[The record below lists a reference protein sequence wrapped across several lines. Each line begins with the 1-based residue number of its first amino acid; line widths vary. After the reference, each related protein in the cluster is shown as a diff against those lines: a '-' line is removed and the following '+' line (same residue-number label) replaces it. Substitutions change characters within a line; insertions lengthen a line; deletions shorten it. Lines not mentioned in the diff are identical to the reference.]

1 MKYLVTLNIRTLRND
16 EGIVIRYWTD
26 IMTDEEAQALSD
38 MLARVME
45 NFINKPHQLVEELD
59 LSKDKKEEA
68 VPELPKEEMT
78 SDQPQLYTSETQ
90 LRTVINECVREIID
104 QLFKSGALISQDH
117 QKINNTLQ
125 IASQQPVQPMID
137 YSQMSTLAV
146 PVRPQF
152 DRTKSASTMAS
163 RRIAQL
169 SQIEQKLLSVWSEL
183 LQISEDSIKKDDSF
197 FQLGGDSIIA
207 MQMVGMARDEDLAL
221 TVANIFRHPTFAD
234 MAAVIRMAEEGQ
246 VPQDIGGSKDYMEAR
261 EARSQA
267 IQNALYQRYSLLEA
281 ANVDAFLQDNI
292 CPRVN
297 SFRGGIV
304 DVFPVTDF
312 QALAVTGTLM
322 ESKWMLNYFY
332 LEGKGSLDLKRL
344 KNTISRLVESFDIL
358 RTVFVPYGSRFFQ
371 VVLRKLQPSVSV
383 HETEDLA
390 EFTTALQQKDREH
403 GPRLG
408 ESYLQFTIA
417 KQKGTNLHRIIMRMS
432 HAQYDGVCL
441 PSILGALQAGYKGHS
456 IPPTP
461 SFSTYVR
468 DAARSTTDDHY
479 VYWKDL
485 LKGSSMTEIVR
496 RREPNYSR
504 GTDAPTAL
512 KRIVRIS
519 SLATESI
526 TPATIIKAAWSLVLA
541 RWSAE
546 SDIVFGNVISGRNA
560 AVLGVE
566 SIIGPCVN
574 LIPVRVNIQ
583 EGWTVLELLH
593 SVQDQQVAAMPYESL
608 GFREIIKHC
617 TAWPDWANF
626 STVCQHQNI
635 QRQEQIQIGGNDYTL
650 GAVGSQ
656 EDFADL
662 TVLSTPQHDDQIE
675 ISLIFTSTS
684 GITRS
689 FAEEI
694 FEALVET
701 SVNFSMDPRA
711 ALPIPAELCSLE
723 RKTLDEEEVQVDQEL
738 SSNLQGLSRDDL
750 LVYSDVLTRAWRQI
764 LWDKSVQSSAIDL
777 DTSFYALGGDIIGL
791 AQVASLL
798 EQEGYKLRVEDLVD
812 HPIMIEQL
820 ALLAVYKKEEK
831 EREIAEAADTA
842 GPAQQTPDVPKKG
855 LKKIL
860 GKSIGL
866 AKKMRQRKG
875 RDDSGVEGSRSDS

>member
-1 MKYLVTLNIRTLRND
+1 
-16 EGIVIRYWTD
+16 
-26 IMTDEEAQALSD
+26 
-38 MLARVME
+38 
-45 NFINKPHQLVEELD
+45 
-59 LSKDKKEEA
+59 
-68 VPELPKEEMT
+68 
-78 SDQPQLYTSETQ
+78 
-90 LRTVINECVREIID
+90 
-104 QLFKSGALISQDH
+104 
-117 QKINNTLQ
+117 
-125 IASQQPVQPMID
+125 MID
-137 YSQMSTLAV
+137 YSQMSNLPA
-146 PVRPQF
+146 RPQF
-152 DRTKSASTMAS
+152 ERTKSASTIAS
-163 RRIAQL
+163 RVAQL

-183 LQISEDSIKKDDSF
+183 LQISEDSIKNDDIF

-221 TVANIFRHPTFAD
+221 TVATIFRHPTFAD

-246 VPQDIGGSKDYMEAR
+246 IPQDIAGSKEYMEAR
-261 EARSQA
+261 EARSQG

-281 ANVDAFLQDNI
+281 VNVDAFLQDNI
-292 CPRVN
+292 CPRVR

-304 DVFPVTDF
+304 GVFPVTDF
-312 QALAVTGTLM
+312 QALAVTGTLI

-332 LEGKGSLDLKRL
+332 LEGKGSVDLKRL

-383 HETEDLA
+383 HETEHLA
-390 EFTTALQQKDREH
+390 EFTTALQQRDREH

-417 KQKGTNLHRIIMRMS
+417 RQRGTNLHRIIMRMS
-432 HAQYDGVCL
+432 HAHYDGVCL

-485 LKGSSMTEIVR
+485 LKGSSITEIVR
-496 RREPNYSR
+496 RRQPNYSR

-519 SLATESI
+519 SLAAENI

-541 RWSAE
+541 KWSAE

-574 LIPVRVNIQ
+574 LIPVRVNMQ
-583 EGWTVLELLH
+583 DGWTVLDLLH
-593 SVQDQQVAAMPYESL
+593 IVQGQQVAAMPYESL

-617 TAWPDWANF
+617 TGWPDWTNF

-635 QRQEQIQIGGNDYTL
+635 QRQAQMQIGGNQYTL

-656 EDFADL
+656 EDYADL

-675 ISLIFTSTS
+675 ISLIFTNS
-684 GITRS
+684 GITRQ

-694 FEALVET
+694 FEVLVET
-701 SVNFSMDPRA
+701 SMNFSTNPRA
-711 ALPIPAELCSLE
+711 PLPALTKLSSME
-723 RKTLDEEEVQVDQEL
+723 RKTLNDEEVQVDQEL
-738 SSNLQGLSRDDL
+738 SSNLQGLGRDDL

-764 LWDKSVQSSAIDL
+764 LWDKSVQSTVIDL
-777 DTSFYALGGDIIGL
+777 DTSFFALGGDIIGL

-798 EQEGYKLRVEDLVD
+798 EQEGYKPRVEDLVD

-820 ALLAVYKKEEK
+820 ALLAVYKKQEK
-831 EREIAEAADTA
+831 EREMPEAADTA
-842 GPAQQTPDVPKKG
+842 VPIQETGDVPKK
-855 LKKIL
+855 
-860 GKSIGL
+860 
-866 AKKMRQRKG
+866 A
-875 RDDSGVEGSRSDS
+875 